1 MKSICKFLDSR
12 KWDFNIVLAKHVTN
26 YFRSNRS
33 YKTYP
38 FLELRSQ
45 SAYSLGCSKRQHQ
58 AEEKEEEI
66 KWKNKNW
73 KKSSPKL
80 LKCWKISIVTRL
92 KTSSGFYKNQRFEGI
107 SALFVSYIEFRVDH
121 LDSISYLNS
130 QGINFYFRLLMKNS
144 NMRLMNI
151 WMNWNR

>member
-1 MKSICKFLDSR
+1 M
-12 KWDFNIVLAKHVTN
+12 KHVTN

-45 SAYSLGCSKRQHQ
+45 SAYSLGCSERQHQ
-58 AEEKEEEI
+58 TEKEQI
-66 KWKNKNW
+66 KWKNKDW

-92 KTSSGFYKNQRFEGI
+92 KKSSGFYKSKDLKASLQASLE
-107 SALFVSYIEFRVDH
+107 EF
-121 LDSISYLNS
+121 
-130 QGINFYFRLLMKNS
+130 
-144 NMRLMNI
+144 
-151 WMNWNR
+151 